1 MVTVILQISIHLD
14 LKWEKK
20 LVTKKEKIQSG
31 REGRKL
37 EKIYIKNGFLERGEN
52 MRKIVFTV
60 THLIRA
66 SVNVPHLSTEINI
79 TISYRCRNRSLKF

>member
-20 LVTKKEKIQSG
+20 SVTKNEKTQSG

-37 EKIYIKNGFLERGEN
+37 EKN
-52 MRKIVFTV
+52 
-60 THLIRA
+60 
-66 SVNVPHLSTEINI
+66 
-79 TISYRCRNRSLKF
+79 ISY